1 MTLEAPPVGPP
12 IREQIPTARPSSNK
26 SSQPDPPQP
35 QDHPHHARRWWILA
49 VLSIAQ
55 LMVVLDT
62 TVVNIALP
70 TAQKALGFSNNDR
83 QWIVTGYALAFGSLL
98 LIGGRLADVIGRKR
112 VFLIGLAGFA
122 LASAV
127 GGAATNFTMLVSARA
142 VQGVFAALLA
152 PAALSLLTTTFTD
165 RSERNRAFGIYSA
178 IAGAGAALGLLLGG
192 FLTEYASWRWTMYV
206 NLVFAAAALIGGTL
220 LLQHQLAAKR
230 PRLDWPGT
238 ITVSAGLFA
247 LVYGFS
253 HAETAGWGSSVTI
266 GLFVAAGLLLAAFV
280 ALQTRVAH
288 PLLPM
293 RVIVDRNRG
302 GAFLAMFAAAAGMF
316 GVFLFLT
323 YYLQLTQGYSAV
335 RTGVAFLP
343 MVGLLIVSSAV
354 VSTTLSSRISPRILM
369 PAGMFI
375 AALGMWIL
383 TGIGVHTS
391 YVSHTLPATMILGVG
406 LGAVFAIAMSMA
418 TLGVRHDD
426 AGVAS
431 AAVNTVQQVGGSV
444 GTALLN
450 TLAAT
455 AATTFAA
462 SHVGNSAVAA
472 LSAVHSYTVAFTWS
486 AGIFAA
492 GGLLVAVLL
501 RSGVPQFE
509 DADTL
514 IAA

>member
-1 MTLEAPPVGPP
+1 
-12 IREQIPTARPSSNK
+12 
-26 SSQPDPPQP
+26 
-35 QDHPHHARRWWILA
+35 
-49 VLSIAQ
+49 
-55 LMVVLDT
+55 
-62 TVVNIALP
+62 
-70 TAQKALGFSNNDR
+70 
-83 QWIVTGYALAFGSLL
+83 
-98 LIGGRLADVIGRKR
+98 
-112 VFLIGLAGFA
+112 
-122 LASAV
+122 
-127 GGAATNFTMLVSARA
+127 
-142 VQGVFAALLA
+142 
-152 PAALSLLTTTFTD
+152 
-165 RSERNRAFGIYSA
+165 
-178 IAGAGAALGLLLGG
+178 
-192 FLTEYASWRWTMYV
+192 
-206 NLVFAAAALIGGTL
+206 
-220 LLQHQLAAKR
+220 
-230 PRLDWPGT
+230 
-238 ITVSAGLFA
+238 
-247 LVYGFS
+247 
-253 HAETAGWGSSVTI
+253 
-266 GLFVAAGLLLAAFV
+266 
-280 ALQTRVAH
+280 
-288 PLLPM
+288 M